1 MNKRVLFVDDD
12 PNILRAIYRQLRKKF
27 EVFTALSGKEAL
39 DIIKS
44 SPTFAVIVADM
55 RMPEMDGVELLSKVK
70 EISPDTVRIM
80 LTGNADQQTAIK
92 AVNEGSIFRFL
103 NKPCPNALLE
113 STLVAAIEHYS
124 LIIAEREILEKTVN
138 GSIKVITEILSQV
151 SPTAFSRSYRI
162 KQYVS
167 QIINDL
173 KLPNKW
179 EFYVAASLSQ
189 IGCVTLPNDLI
200 EKVYSGVELD
210 PEEEEM
216 FESHPEVGANLL
228 KNIPRFERIAEMIRL
243 QHKKFFEY
251 EGKPETIDEGKG
263 IIRLGAQILKAVI
276 DFDQLVFL
284 GKSPNKAYEEL
295 VSRKEEYNPNILKL
309 LENLKTACSNCKI
322 KSIKISQLNI
332 GMILRKDVIAKNGL
346 LIASKGQEVTFS
358 VKTRLLNFAKTIGIE
373 EPIDVVIRG

>member
-39 DIIKS
+39 DIIKN
-44 SPTFAVIVADM
+44 SPAFAVIVADM

-70 EISPDTVRIM
+70 ELSPDTVRIM

-92 AVNEGSIFRFL
+92 AVNEGAIFRFL

-113 STLVAAIEHYS
+113 STIVAAIEHYS

-151 SPTAFSRSYRI
+151 SPAAFSRSYRI

-167 QIINDL
+167 QIVNAL
-173 KLPNKW
+173 KLPNSW
-179 EFYVAASLSQ
+179 EFYVAAFLSQ

-200 EKVYSGVELD
+200 EKVYSGIELD

-228 KNIPRFERIAEMIRL
+228 KNIPRFERISEMIRL

-251 EGKPETIDEGKG
+251 EGKPKTIDES

-276 DFDQLVFL
+276 DFDQLIFL

-295 VSRKEEYNPNILKL
+295 VCKKEEYNPNILKL
-309 LENLKTACSNCKI
+309 LENLKTACNNYKI
-322 KSIKISQLNI
+322 QSIKVSQLNI
-332 GMILRKDVIAKNGL
+332 GMILRRDVIAKNGL

-373 EPIDVVIRG
+373 EPIDVIVKG

>member
-1 MNKRVLFVDDD
+1 MNNRVLFVDDD

-27 EVFTALSGKEAL
+27 EVVTALSGKEAL

-44 SPTFAVIVADM
+44 SPAFAVIVADM
-55 RMPEMDGVELLSKVK
+55 TMPEMNGAQLLSKVK
-70 EISPDTVRIM
+70 AISPDTVRIM

-103 NKPCPNALLE
+103 NKPCPNSLLE
-113 STLVAAIEHYS
+113 NTLISAIEHYS

-151 SPTAFSRSYRI
+151 SPTSFSRSYRI

-167 QIINDL
+167 QIINAL
-173 KLPNKW
+173 KLPNRW

-200 EKVYSGVELD
+200 EKVYSGVKLD
-210 PEEEEM
+210 AEEEEM

-251 EGKPETIDEGKG
+251 EGKPETIDEG

-284 GKSPNKAYEEL
+284 GKTPNKAYEEL

-309 LENLKTACSNCKI
+309 LENLKTACSNCKV
-322 KSIKISQLNI
+322 KSIKVSQLNI

-373 EPIDVVIRG
+373 EPIDVIIRG

>member
-27 EVFTALSGKEAL
+27 DIVTALSGKEA
-39 DIIKS
+39 IEVIKT

-55 RMPEMDGVELLSKVK
+55 TMPEMNGAQLLSKVK
-70 EISPDTVRIM
+70 EISPETVRIM

-103 NKPCPNALLE
+103 NKPCPNTLLE
-113 STLVAAIEHYS
+113 STLVSAIEHYS

-167 QIINDL
+167 QIINTL
-173 KLPNKW
+173 KIPNKW

-200 EKVYSGVELD
+200 EKVYSGVKLD

-228 KNIPRFERIAEMIRL
+228 KNIPRFERIAEMIRF
-243 QHKKFFEY
+243 QHKKFFDY
-251 EGKPETIDEGKG
+251 EGKPESIDEG

-284 GKSPNKAYEEL
+284 GNAPNRAYEEL

-309 LENLKTACSNCKI
+309 LESLKTACSNCKI
-322 KSIKISQLNI
+322 KNIKVSQLNT
-332 GMILRKDVIAKNGL
+332 GMIIKKDVIAKNGL

-373 EPIDVVIRG
+373 EPIEVVVRV